1 MTGVQT
7 CALPIL
13 QGSVITA
20 AGIELTGA
28 PTKATRLTAVEQAIT
43 GKGADAIAT
52 AAEQAA
58 NGWDANDDL
67 HASAEYRR
75 HLATVLTKRALTRA
89 VAVATGQGQPRFGLW

>member
-1 MTGVQT
+1 M
-7 CALPIL
+7 CALAQTYSTDPYVA
-13 QGSVITA
+13 QG
-20 AGIELTGA
+20 LCD
-28 PTKATRLTAVEQAIT
+28 KL
-43 GKGADAIAT
+43 T